1 MFRLTCRC
9 ILKNIKNLFLQ
20 FQLGLCSFLCLFAGK
35 FSYAHPPFLA
45 LISKVRAR
53 CALSMYLVRVTQT
66 ASIYNE
72 NPSTRIIVV
81 LQITPEMKT
90 VLKLALEVGWE
101 ILEV

>member
-1 MFRLTCRC
+1 
-9 ILKNIKNLFLQ
+9 
-20 FQLGLCSFLCLFAGK
+20 
-35 FSYAHPPFLA
+35 
-45 LISKVRAR
+45 
-53 CALSMYLVRVTQT
+53 MYLVRVTQT